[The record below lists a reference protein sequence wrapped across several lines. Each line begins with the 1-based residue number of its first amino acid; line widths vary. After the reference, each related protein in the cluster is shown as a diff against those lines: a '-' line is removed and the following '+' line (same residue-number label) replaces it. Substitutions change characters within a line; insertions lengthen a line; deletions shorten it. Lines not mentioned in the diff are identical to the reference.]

1 MGDGTIIGGKG
12 DEKGS
17 IVKPSPKGT
26 GSPLKNLE
34 QYEVASFPY
43 LGDYELVYP
52 GTVKFLNLN
61 PL

>member
-1 MGDGTIIGGKG
+1 MSDGTIIGGKG
-12 DEKGS
+12 YEKGS

-26 GSPLKNLE
+26 GSPLNE
-34 QYEVASFPY
+34 MNEDEVASFPY

-52 GTVKFLNLN
+52 GTLKFLNLN